1 MNKSTSYI
9 KKESTNKQGIQL
21 MKIAAFCFTIVSC
34 ITTATGLGNFVFK
47 DSQAWQA
54 GIISFSIQTILFIL
68 NLKLPGY
75 FAKIKNNIKNNVE
88 KKVVCVLFV
97 IFFITVLLSSSIF
110 SFVYICDASYLSRN
124 ISYID
129 ANMVLTNK
137 YNEVLEL
144 TSKYIDENIK
154 ATAII
159 ACNQLSDLPL
169 PKTTTEEV
177 SINELEEAR
186 DLAKSNYEACE
197 EKKQLLQKKNDIL
210 VNEVNTLSKQ
220 IFVYERN
227 GSTKYDDAKK
237 EMEDVIEQLSKAED
251 ETRIAK
257 EKYDKAVREYKNY
270 TPSKEII
277 TQEFLSELLK
287 REPNADILDKDMN
300 ELTNMILELGNNE
313 NIVSEYEALVQKTKE
328 LNITIDKYKLLK
340 LSAKNYANGE
350 FNLLNNEILFENSIN
365 LIESDI
371 TTWKNNWQLNYESL
385 KKLVE
390 STPPYI
396 KSNSLYITDKSID
409 IDLLESYKPLDL
421 YDELS
426 KIERLYLSDINKVER
441 AFNSFFSKYTFNIWF
456 SAAFALFLDLTAF
469 MVGLFIYYHD
479 EKKTISEKSKESF
492 D

>member
-9 KKESTNKQGIQL
+9 RKENTDKQGIQL
-21 MKIAAFCFTIVSC
+21 MKMAAFCFTIVSC

-144 TSKYIDENIK
+144 TSEYIDENIK

-169 PKTTTEEV
+169 PKTTTKEE
-177 SINELEEAR
+177 SLAELEKAR
-186 DLAKSNYEACE
+186 DLAESYYNACLE
-197 EKKQLLQKKNDIL
+197 NQKLLQTQYDTL
-210 VNEVNTLSKQ
+210 ANEVNILSEQ
-220 IFVYERN
+220 IFVYERDGN
-227 GSTKYDDAKK
+227 TKYDDAKK
-237 EMEDVIEQLSKAED
+237 EMEDIGVQLSE
-251 ETRIAK
+251 AK
-257 EKYDKAVREYKNY
+257 TKTQVANDNYIKAVHEYKNY

-287 REPNADILDKDMN
+287 REPNPDILDEDMN
-300 ELTNMILELGNNE
+300 ELTKMIFELGNNE
-313 NIVSEYEALVQKTKE
+313 NIISEYEELVQKTKE
-328 LNITIDKYKLLK
+328 LNTTIDKYKLLK
-340 LSAKNYANGE
+340 LSANNYENGE
-350 FNLLNNEILFENSIN
+350 FDLLNNEILFENSTN
-365 LIESDI
+365 LIDNDI
-371 TTWKNNWQLNYESL
+371 TTWKNNWQLKYESL

-421 YDELS
+421 YEELS
-426 KIERLYLSDINKVER
+426 KIERLYLSDINKVEK

-479 EKKTISEKSKESF
+479 EKKSTSEKTAEYL